1 MNSPAHSDNPAD
13 RLFSVAD
20 YTRSF
25 GADLRLR
32 RSALRGEFHRVAR
45 GHYFPQEQWDT
56 FRNEERYAVV
66 VAAAAAARRSEL
78 VLSHQSAAV
87 LHGLPFLFGPPAE
100 VHFIVPRAAGGR
112 SKPGI
117 RKHAV
122 HLDPRDITL
131 VNGLLVTTVART
143 VVDLAAALDLQSA
156 VVVADR
162 ALSADR
168 RGHLA
173 ALATKVELYETWAR
187 MLPFR
192 GSVRAKAVIDFAT
205 HLAGSPNE
213 SASRV
218 NIALSGFPEPV
229 LQHPFIVDG
238 AEVFVDF
245 YFPDQHKVGETDGK
259 VKYFDPVMRD
269 GRTPEQVLW
278 AEKLREDGVRRQV
291 HGFTRWPFSVS
302 VSKVRLRT
310 RLVEFGLPI
319 TRPTLRSW

>member
-1 MNSPAHSDNPAD
+1 MTQFAHPDNPTD
-13 RLFSVAD
+13 RLLSVAE

-32 RSALRGEFHRVAR
+32 RRADSGDYHRVSRGQYFPRDHWDALR
-45 GHYFPQEQWDT
+45 Q
-56 FRNEERYAVV
+56 EERYAVLV
-66 VAAAAAARRSEL
+66 CAAAAARQSEL
-78 VLSHQSAAV
+78 VLSHESAAV
-87 LHGLPFLFGPPAE
+87 LLGLPFLFGPPNE
-100 VHFIVPRAAGGR
+100 VHFIVSRAAGGR

-122 HLDPRDITL
+122 SIDPRDITV
-131 VNGLLVTTVART
+131 VNGLQVTTVART
-143 VVDLAAALDLQSA
+143 VVDLAAVLDPQSA
-156 VVVADR
+156 VTVADR
-162 ALSADR
+162 ALSVDR

-173 ALATKVELYETWAR
+173 ALATKADLYEAWER

-192 GSVRAKAVIDFAT
+192 GSVRAGAVIDFAS
-205 HLAGSPNE
+205 HLAGSANE

-218 NIALSGFPEPV
+218 NIALNGFPEPV

-245 YFPDQHKVGETDGK
+245 YFPDEDKVGEADGK
-259 VKYFDPVMRD
+259 VKYYDSVMRH

-278 AEKLREDGVRRQV
+278 DEKLREDGVRRQV
-291 HGFTRWPFSVS
+291 HGFTRWPFSIS

-310 RLVEFGLPI
+310 RLLEFGLPT
-319 TRPTLRSW
+319 TRPALRAW

>member
-1 MNSPAHSDNPAD
+1 M
-13 RLFSVAD
+13 AD
-20 YTRSF
+20 YTRTF

-32 RSALRGEFHRVAR
+32 RSAKRGEFHRVSR
-45 GHYFPQEQWDT
+45 GQYFPRGQWDT
-56 FRNEERYAVV
+56 LRNEERYAVV
-66 VAAAAAARRSEL
+66 VCAAAAARQRDL

-87 LHGLPFLFGPPAE
+87 LHGLPFLFGPPSE

-122 HLDPRDITL
+122 HIDPRDVTVL
-131 VNGLLVTTVART
+131 NGLQVTTVART
-143 VVDLAAALDLQSA
+143 VVDVAAALDLQSA

-162 ALSADR
+162 ALYADR
-168 RGHLA
+168 RGQRA
-173 ALATKVELYETWAR
+173 VLATKTELYEAWAR

-192 GSVRAKAVIDFAT
+192 GSARAKAVIDFAS

-218 NIALSGFPEPV
+218 NIALNGFPEPV
-229 LQHPFIVDG
+229 LQHPFAVDG

-245 YFPDQHKVGETDGK
+245 YFPDEDKVGEADGK

-291 HGFTRWPFSVS
+291 HGFARWPFAVS
-302 VSKVRLRT
+302 VSRVRLRT
-310 RLVEFGLPI
+310 RLLEFGLPI
-319 TRPTLRSW
+319 TRPTLRAW